1 MCILDFSL
9 KNCYIVFMRYHRFFV
24 APQMLLGR
32 IAKIEDPEIVK
43 QISKV
48 LRLQLGEEIILL
60 DGDGFEYVVRLLKIG
75 AHEVQGE
82 ILKRH
87 INQNEPLLKITLFQ
101 ALIKKDNFE
110 WALQKCTEVGVNSF
124 VPLKCERTEKE
135 NINAE
140 RLKRILRETA
150 EQSARAVVPQL
161 QEAQD
166 FSRALRRAVLLQ
178 APSIILHPQG
188 EPIKDFYKNKDLFE
202 VNIFVGPEGG
212 FTDVELDVAR
222 ELRAEGKEVHIVS
235 LGSRILRAE
244 TAGLVATAV
253 LLSR

>member
-1 MCILDFSL
+1 
-9 KNCYIVFMRYHRFFV
+9 MRYHRFFV

-32 IAKIEDPEIVK
+32 IARIEDPEIVK

-48 LRLQLGEEIILL
+48 LRLQIGEEIILL

-87 INQNEPLLKITLFQ
+87 INPNEPLLKINLFQ

-110 WALQKCTEVGVNSF
+110 WVLQKCTEVGVTSF

-135 NINAE
+135 NINVE
-140 RLKRILRETA
+140 RFKKILREAA
-150 EQSARAVVPQL
+150 EQSGRALVPQL
-161 QEAQD
+161 QETQD

-178 APSIILHPQG
+178 APNIILHPTG
-188 EPIKDFYKNKDLFE
+188 ELIKDFCKHKDLFE

-212 FTDVELDVAR
+212 FTDVELDAVR
-222 ELRAEGKEVHIVS
+222 ELRAGGRDVQIIS

-244 TAGLVATAV
+244 TAGLVAAAY
-253 LLSR
+253 LLNR